1 MLARVGRG
9 EASPGLRLRRG
20 DMPLR
25 LEFKTRVE
33 RRVAIGAPKSRGL
46 VLLGG
51 AALIAAAVGLLWA
64 NIDFARYAVTGFLWR
79 GAEGTVVSPLRTSS
93 PMIRFAGH
101 DGASHSFT
109 EDYTLACGRRS
120 LCFPR
125 HFDPGENVPVVYD
138 PGAPGRAF
146 VDDWAL
152 FAGVIQWFAEAAA
165 GLVLALIFAAA
176 LFNKPFAIGFRIG
189 G

>member
-79 GAEGTVVSPLRTSS
+79 GAEGTVVS
-93 PMIRFAGH
+93 
-101 DGASHSFT
+101 
-109 EDYTLACGRRS
+109 S
-120 LCFPR
+120 L
-125 HFDPGENVPVVYD
+125 
-138 PGAPGRAF
+138 
-146 VDDWAL
+146 
-152 FAGVIQWFAEAAA
+152 
-165 GLVLALIFAAA
+165 
-176 LFNKPFAIGFRIG
+176 
-189 G
+189 